1 MSSYLQAMDGNGPH
15 SIESLERLTG
25 IPDRTIRAY
34 IARGLLPPPYGR
46 GRASSYGEEH
56 LLRLQFLQAVRQA
69 VPVELPLDTLKSLL
83 ERLSPPELAR
93 AARGDRAV
101 LSELLGGIDT
111 SLLRKRRIE
120 TDAPSSPAPSLRF
133 SMGAP
138 RKNLPASPAGP
149 APLAERMPPSETSG
163 SDVWSTV
170 DVSADLRISMRGAS
184 AEKQSELRRLAARLR
199 AWLTG
204 GSPS

>member
-83 ERLSPPELAR
+83 AR

-163 SDVWSTV
+163 SDLWSTV

-199 AWLTG
+199 AWLAG